1 VPLFRDERSA
11 LARVS
16 PVRDE
21 DRPDPRRCR
30 PQGSCPSR
38 RFWLPDASRPCF
50 MPLASRSCPSR
61 AFPPRGAVLAL
72 ASLCFLAGSKFR
84 PHPARC
90 PQDLHVRFPLSRQL
104 ESRDD
109 GSSRPLVQSPR
120 RTRRHAARSVH
131 SPRTPGSP
139 CTTGTPASKL
149 CSPRGSV
156 PHAPR
161 LGQTRN
167 WRPVLSWGCR
177 PPELSPPRSGFG
189 HSRRRTRG
197 ARCPCRIRRQESSRR
212 GCRPR
217 SGLRPRAH
225 EPGIR
230 RCATS

>member
-1 VPLFRDERSA
+1 VTNA
-11 LARVS
+11 
-16 PVRDE
+16 
-21 DRPDPRRCR
+21 PRLR
-30 PQGSCPSR
+30 
-38 RFWLPDASRPCF
+38 ASRPSGTRIDQILAGAALRVLA
-50 MPLASRSCPSR
+50 PLDGFGCPTPRGLVSCRSRPGAAPPELSLPGEPCSLSR
-61 AFPPRGAVLAL
+61 ASASLRVRSSDRTRRGARRFFTTA
-72 ASLCFLAGSKFR
+72 FPGSR
-84 PHPARC
+84 R
-90 PQDLHVRFPLSRQL
+90 L

-109 GSSRPLVQSPR
+109 GSSQSLVRSPR
-120 RTRRHAARSVH
+120 RTRRHAARSVR